1 MAEPMQGG
9 LNQINPAA
17 AVAGGGN
24 AQQTQM
30 FQELMDVGKRRQSYL
45 EQQQAAYNTD
55 MEKYA
60 QMVQQSQQPDANEAQ
75 MWGSMAGA
83 AASVAPT
90 WGNIGTMLGRTG
102 QAYGNQ
108 QALEQQMNIKNQA
121 ELTKTR
127 QAELRALESK
137 DQNTQL
143 IKAMYGGNKGMNPT
157 IKVVDGKMIKYDPL
171 TGTTEVLSG
180 SQDQIKKDLFK
191 TFYNAAVK
199 NEMADPEAYAQQ
211 QVEKTL
217 SQFGGTTVTGKS
229 NAVPGTRSVQE
240 EELPLGIGN
249 RQGPEG
255 SVDIAGP
262 LADQLSP
269 QDAALASRLITRI
282 NANPAAAANDTKRL
296 EEILSKYQSGSNAPA
311 QSADPVKYLDKPKQA
326 AGIESSKEGAK
337 MYAKSFEETVLAP
350 LQSFQDTGRIMQD
363 FNNLGE
369 MQNALKNGKI
379 KEFMAGETGKWAM
392 SLLPDNSDLRKGIAN
407 AQEAEKLTSGMVNKI
422 LMAAKGVQT
431 EGDAQR
437 ARQQVT
443 SVGIDPDANK
453 YMEAYINET
462 ARQLKM
468 REESG
473 LAHKKSTGSWE
484 GYDSAW
490 ANSPLMKEAKGSVKK
505 LGTGWIGLTQYM
517 AKFKEKNSGAT
528 DSDAIA
534 SWNRVK

>member
-1 MAEPMQGG
+1 MAEGA
-9 LNQINPAA
+9 LNQMNPMAA
-17 AVAGGGN
+17 IAGGGN
-24 AQQTQM
+24 DLQSHM
-30 FQELMDVGKRRQSYL
+30 FQQMLDTSKKQSYL
-45 EQQQAAYNTD
+45 EQQQEAYNAD

-60 QMVQQSQQPDANEAQ
+60 QMVQQSQQPGANEAQ

-83 AASVAPT
+83 ASSVAPT
-90 WGNIGTMLGRTG
+90 WGNIGAMLGRTG

-108 QALEQQMNIKNQA
+108 QALEQQMNLKNQA
-121 ELTKTR
+121 DLTKTR
-127 QAELRALESK
+127 QAEVRALEGK
-137 DQNTQL
+137 DQQAAM
-143 IKAMYGGNKGMNPT
+143 IKALYGGKGAGAPVV
-157 IKVVDGKMIKYDPL
+157 KVVDGKLIKYDPL
-171 TGTTEVLSG
+171 TNSTEVLSG
-180 SQDQIKKDLFK
+180 SQDQVKKDLFK

-199 NEMADPEAYAQQ
+199 NEMADPEGYAQA

-217 SQFGGTTVTGKS
+217 GQFGGTTVAGRS
-229 NAVPGTRSVQE
+229 NAIPGVRSAQPE
-240 EELPLGIGN
+240 EQPLGIGQ

-255 SVDIAGP
+255 SVDIAGS

-282 NANPAAAANDTKRL
+282 NANPSAAANDTKRL
-296 EEILSKYQSGSNAPA
+296 EEILVKYQGGAPA
-311 QSADPVKYLDKPKQA
+311 PAPGSDALAYPDKAKKGA
-326 AGIESSKEGAK
+326 REESFKEGAK
-337 MYAKSFEETVLAP
+337 MYGKSFEENVLAP
-350 LQSFQDTGRIMQD
+350 AQAFQDTGKIMQD

-369 MQNALKNGKI
+369 MQNALKNGKL

-392 SLLPDNSDLRKGIAN
+392 SLLPDTSDLRKGISN

-422 LMAAKGVQT
+422 LLAAKGVQT

-468 REESG
+468 REQAG
-473 LAHKKSTGSWE
+473 LAHKDKTGSWE
-484 GYDSAW
+484 GYDQSW
-490 ANSPLMKEAKGSVKK
+490 QSSPIMKEAKGSVKK
-505 LGTGWIGLTQYM
+505 LGNTWIGLTQYIG
-517 AKFKEKNSGAT
+517 KFKEKNPDAT
-528 DSDAIA
+528 DSDAVA